1 MKKFNTL
8 IGIGKG
14 MKSEFV
20 IFVAVSAFLV
30 GALYSSSTFIAF
42 GAETNCSES
51 APNPSDLVCVT
62 TDKGKFTKVQYCY
75 VNKDGKE
82 VCITVW
88 QASTASDIP
97 PDVRDAISKAQAQ
110 GVKPDISLGESQ
122 SGNNTKPPKDLGGF
136 NSGLNNDE
144 NGPSVNPGS
153 D

>member
-1 MKKFNTL
+1 MNT
-8 IGIGKG
+8 K
-14 MKSEFV
+14 FV
-20 IFVAVSAFLV
+20 IFVVVSAFLA
-30 GALYSSSTFIAF
+30 GAIYSSSTFIAF
-42 GAETNCSES
+42 GVDKNCSES
-51 APNPSDLVCVT
+51 APNPSDLVCIT

-88 QASTASDIP
+88 QASTGSDIP
-97 PDVRDAISKAQAQ
+97 PDLRDAISKAQ
-110 GVKPDISLGESQ
+110 GVKPDMSLGESQ